1 MLPPSAITIGI
12 DPYLQVGPVSVAW
25 HGLTIAICIF
35 VGSYPAAR
43 YARQRRLDLNQL
55 LNVGIVMGIAGVIGA
70 RAFHLVETDPRAL
83 LRPAAWAGAYGFAFN
98 GALIAAVAGIGLYLH
113 RKRLSPRYLD
123 AVALGFPLGMAIGR
137 IGDVINGEHH
147 GPATDAAWALRHT
160 HPDASVPSPAVAY
173 HDGGLYELLIALAVF
188 AVVWPLRQRFHRPLM
203 ALWTVIALYAVGRF
217 LEFFYRSDSA
227 DLALGLNGAQ
237 WTSLALLAIAA
248 GGAWWSRQRQPLGVD
263 PPAPI
268 RATGERSPPAGEAQ
282 IGG

>member
-1 MLPPSAITIGI
+1 MLPPSAITIDI

-25 HGLTIAICIF
+25 HGLMIAIGIF
-35 VGSYPAAR
+35 VGGYPAAR
-43 YARQRRLDLNQL
+43 YARERGLSLNEL

-70 RAFHLVETDPRAL
+70 RAFHIVETDLGAL
-83 LRPAAWAGAYGFAFN
+83 LRPAAWASAYGFAFN
-98 GALIAAVAGIGLYLH
+98 GALIAAAAGIGLYLR

-147 GPATDAAWALRHT
+147 GPATDVAWALRHT
-160 HPDASVPSPAVAY
+160 HPDASVPSPVVAY

-188 AVVWPLRQRFHRPLM
+188 AVVWPLRHRFHRPLM

-217 LEFFYRSDSA
+217 LEFFYRSDSE

-237 WTSLALLAIAA
+237 WTSLALMVIAA
-248 GGAWWSRQRQPLGVD
+248 VGAWWTRDRPPLAAD
-263 PPAPI
+263 PPGRSTRPPSARAPD
-268 RATGERSPPAGEAQ
+268 REAQ